1 VVIIFWILFG
11 VLLLTS
17 ALVALIAFRS
27 SRRPA
32 APPTGSPLTVSASHV
47 VVVTIEVDEADP
59 ASPAIRRLVHETV
72 LGIFRTAPDARE
84 VVVRTRAGTILGRV
98 SRETPMPRELTVSPV
113 LHEPHVRRT
122 HVPDVLGGLYG
133 SEPTPR
139 PDRDRHTP
147 GELAPP
153 HRSLMAQFDLPEV
166 VRSGIGDPDD
176 PIDLVRAILEAA
188 RVPCEIDG
196 DLIQVGESALMI
208 LRASGD
214 VVIGHEALN
223 HAYLRIV
230 RSGAQRGLVIA
241 LGFVDPREIR
251 RREMLDPQVL
261 HTGPDGI
268 QRMADAVSLGAD
280 PLRFAV
286 AIPVSPGRS
295 RVSPERTRR
304 ASRSDRSTRH
314 LSHPGIP
321 KPAGDPEGGEVRA

>member
-1 VVIIFWILFG
+1 VIILWILIG
-11 VLLLTS
+11 VVLLTA
-17 ALVALIAFRS
+17 ALVALIAFRPS
-27 SRRPA
+27 KRSA
-32 APPTGSPLTVSASHV
+32 APRNSSPLTVDASHV
-47 VVVTIEVDEADP
+47 AAVTLEVDDADR
-59 ASPAIRRLVHETV
+59 ASPAVGRLVHETA

-98 SRETPMPRELTVSPV
+98 SRETPMPRELTVSPA

-147 GELAPP
+147 RELAPP
-153 HRSLMAQFDLPEV
+153 HRSLMDQFDLPEV
-166 VRSGIGDPDD
+166 VRTGIRDPDD

-188 RVPCEIDG
+188 SVPCEIDG
-196 DLIQVGESALMI
+196 DLILVGESALVI
-208 LRASGD
+208 LRPSGD

-223 HAYLRIV
+223 HSYLRIV

-241 LGFVDPREIR
+241 LGFMDPREVK
-251 RREMLDPQVL
+251 RREMLAPQVL
-261 HTGPDGI
+261 HAGPDGI

-286 AIPVSPGRS
+286 AAPVSQGRS
-295 RVSPERTRR
+295 RVSP
-304 ASRSDRSTRH
+304 SR
-314 LSHPGIP
+314 
-321 KPAGDPEGGEVRA
+321 